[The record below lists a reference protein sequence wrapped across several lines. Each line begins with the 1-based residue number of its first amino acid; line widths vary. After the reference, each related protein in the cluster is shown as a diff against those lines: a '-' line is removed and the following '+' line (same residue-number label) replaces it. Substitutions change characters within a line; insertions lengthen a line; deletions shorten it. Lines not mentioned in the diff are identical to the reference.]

1 DVFNDQ
7 HVCHDILLLR
17 CFLGVPASNMLRFFT
32 STSVP
37 IRNALSQ
44 KLEWPLCRSK
54 VWRASFF
61 VQRVDNDEQK
71 GKDHVEALNK

>member
-1 DVFNDQ
+1 
-7 HVCHDILLLR
+7 
-17 CFLGVPASNMLRFFT
+17 MLRFFT
-32 STSVP
+32 STPVP
-37 IRNALSQ
+37 IRNA
-44 KLEWPLCRSK
+44 EWPVCRSK

>member
-1 DVFNDQ
+1 
-7 HVCHDILLLR
+7 
-17 CFLGVPASNMLRFFT
+17 MLRFFT